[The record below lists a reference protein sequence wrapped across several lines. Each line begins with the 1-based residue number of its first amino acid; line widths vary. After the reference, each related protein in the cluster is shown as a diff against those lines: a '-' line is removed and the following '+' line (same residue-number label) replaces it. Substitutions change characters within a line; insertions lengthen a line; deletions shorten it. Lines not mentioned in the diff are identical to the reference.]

1 MLGNLRQAALLRPM
15 FNVGCLMD
23 VPSGRPYVGK
33 YGETITNGGEANFDG
48 IVGMPNLGKTGLS
61 LFIKGT
67 ILSRY
72 VSTALAVHDTE
83 NTLNL
88 QRLAEILF
96 QFGFDVDD
104 LVEAGRL
111 AFSDAGVYIGN
122 EWFEVIKGMSA
133 DRRKDPK
140 LTRTTPFYD
149 HRQGEFVKVL
159 AGILVLLDSLSG
171 LNTDAVER
179 MFEKGEIGEKE
190 LNMVAMRG
198 AMAKSQMI
206 DQMINVTSPGGIFLT
221 ATAHVGQEH
230 QLDQYKPPPRKLR
243 YMKQG
248 EKIKK
253 IPENFLFLTHT
264 TYQCTS
270 LEILL
275 GDDKKAE
282 FPHAG
287 EDEGAATD
295 LNAINVLVLRC
306 KSGMSGYPFKVV
318 VSQSEGIKVGLTEYL
333 HLKEH
338 NYFGL
343 SDSKG
348 NSAKGATNFRL
359 DLLPEVNL
367 TRRSIRDKIDEDKQ
381 LQRALTFSSE
391 LQQIRELWT
400 NVEPELF
407 CKPKELYEDLT
418 ALGYDWKLLFNTRG
432 YWIYKE
438 DETEDT
444 LPFLSTMD
452 LMKMR
457 VGLYHPYWYPKKR
470 EEMNLAALKNIR
482 GATYADVIELKP
494 TAPKV
499 AEEQAAA

>member
-1 MLGNLRQAALLRPM
+1 MLGNLRQASLLRPM

-23 VPSGRPYVGK
+23 VPSGRPYVGEH
-33 YGETITNGGEANFDG
+33 GETIINGGEASFDG

-72 VSTALAVHDTE
+72 ISTALAVHDTE
-83 NTLNL
+83 NTLDL
-88 QRLAEILF
+88 QRLAEILV
-96 QFGFDVDD
+96 QFGFDVND

-111 AFSDAGVYIGN
+111 AFTDAGVYVGN
-122 EWFEVIKGMSA
+122 EWFEVIKTMSA
-133 DRRKDPK
+133 ERRKDPK
-140 LTRTTPFYD
+140 VVRTTPFYD
-149 HRQGEFVKVL
+149 HRLKENVKAL
-159 AGILVLLDSLSG
+159 AGLLVLLDSLSG

-206 DQMINVTSPGGIFLT
+206 DQMINVTSPGGLFLT

-270 LEILL
+270 LELL
-275 GDDKKAE
+275 LDGDKKPE
-282 FPHAG
+282 FPRSG
-287 EDEGAATD
+287 EEEGNNTD

-318 VSQSEGIKVGLTEYL
+318 VSQSEGVKVGLTEYL
-333 HLKEH
+333 HLKDH

-348 NSAKGATNFRL
+348 NSAKGATNYRL
-359 DLLPEVNL
+359 DLLPDVNL
-367 TRRSIRDKIDEDKQ
+367 TRRSIRDKIEELPK
-381 LQRALTFSSE
+381 LQRALTISSE
-391 LQQIRELWT
+391 LQQIRELWAQLD
-400 NVEPELF
+400 PELYT
-407 CKPKELYEDLT
+407 KPKELYEDIK
-418 ALGYDWKLLFNTRG
+418 ALGYDWDLLLNTRG

-438 DETEDT
+438 DEKEDT
-444 LPFLSTMD
+444 LPFLSTVD

-457 VGLYHPYWYPKKR
+457 VGQYHPYWYPKKR
-470 EEMNLAALKNIR
+470 EDMNLDALKNIR
-482 GATYADVIELKP
+482 GATSATIETLPTKP
-494 TAPKV
+494 KEAEPESV
-499 AEEQAAA
+499 AA

>member
-1 MLGNLRQAALLRPM
+1 
-15 FNVGCLMD
+15 MD
-23 VPSGRPYVGK
+23 VPSGRPYVGAH
-33 YGETITNGGEANFDG
+33 GETIINGGEASFDG

-83 NTLNL
+83 NTLDL
-88 QRLAEILF
+88 QRLAEILA
-96 QFGFDVDD
+96 QFDFDLDD
-104 LVEAGRL
+104 FIEAGRL

-122 EWFEVIKGMSA
+122 EWFEVIKGLSA

-140 LTRTTPFYD
+140 MVRTTPFYD
-149 HRQGEFVKVL
+149 HRQKEFVKTL
-159 AGILVLLDSLSG
+159 AGLLILLDSLSG

-179 MFEKGEIGEKE
+179 MFDKGEIGEKE

-243 YMKQG
+243 YMKIG

-270 LEILL
+270 LEVLIND
-275 GDDKKAE
+275 GDKKAE
-282 FPHAG
+282 FPRAG
-287 EDEGAATD
+287 EEEGTSTD
-295 LNAINVLVLRC
+295 LNVINVLVLRC
-306 KSGMSGYPFKVV
+306 KSGQSGYPFKVV
-318 VSQSEGIKVGLTEYL
+318 VSQAEGIKVGLTEYL
-333 HLKEH
+333 HLKDH

-348 NSAKGATNFRL
+348 NSAKGSTNFRL
-359 DLLPEVNL
+359 DLLPDVNL
-367 TRRSIRDKIDEDKQ
+367 TRRSIRGKIDENPE
-381 LQRALTFSSE
+381 LQRALTFTSE
-391 LQQIRELWT
+391 LQQIRELWASMD
-400 NVEPELF
+400 PELY

-438 DETEDT
+438 DEKEDT
-444 LPFLSTMD
+444 LPFLSTVD

-457 VGLYHPYWYPKKR
+457 VGQYHPYWYPKKR
-470 EEMNLAALKNIR
+470 EEMNLDALKNIR
-482 GATYADVIELKP
+482 GATSATVEMLPTKPKEADP
-494 TAPKV
+494 
-499 AEEQAAA
+499 EQAAA